1 MKSDTVTTAITL
13 RAASSDDP
21 DPASAAAA
29 LIEEL
34 GTEAA
39 LYAIFTT
46 AGYPR
51 APLAAALDRAWGERL
66 IGCTSAGNIGPEGFV
81 AAPVMAVALS
91 GGDLTARTVVIEP
104 ISQLT
109 AVLDRVTE
117 QLDELCTPQPGRKTF
132 ALLLMDGLSLLEEH
146 VTASLRPALADTP
159 LIGGSAG
166 DDLSFTETAVLHG
179 GEFRPDRATV
189 TVLSTTAPFRVFR
202 LQHYQPSEKF
212 LVITAATPEKRIV
225 HDLNGMPA
233 AQAFADAIG
242 VPVAELGPAVYSS
255 NPLILR
261 AAGESW
267 VRSIRRAFP
276 DGSLQFFAAIDT
288 GEVLRL
294 AGSGDPVRH
303 LRERFDQFGL
313 DLGGR
318 ISGTLSFDCIL
329 RRLDFT
335 RSGVDEAISEAMSE
349 YGIAGFSTYGEQF
362 EGFHM
367 NQTMVG
373 VAFGG

>member
-1 MKSDTVTTAITL
+1 
-13 RAASSDDP
+13 
-21 DPASAAAA
+21 
-29 LIEEL
+29 
-34 GTEAA
+34 
-39 LYAIFTT
+39 
-46 AGYPR
+46 
-51 APLAAALDRAWGERL
+51 
-66 IGCTSAGNIGPEGFV
+66 
-81 AAPVMAVALS
+81 
-91 GGDLTARTVVIEP
+91 
-104 ISQLT
+104 
-109 AVLDRVTE
+109 
-117 QLDELCTPQPGRKTF
+117 
-132 ALLLMDGLSLLEEH
+132 MDGLSLLEEH

-179 GEFRPDRATV
+179 GAFRPDRATV
-189 TVLSTTAPFRVFR
+189 TVLSTTAPFRPFR

-242 VPVAELGPAVYSS
+242 VPVAGLGPAVYSS

-267 VRSIRRAFP
+267 VRSIRRALP

-294 AGSGDPVRH
+294 AGSNDPVRH
-303 LRERFDQFGL
+303 LRERFDQIGL
-313 DLGGR
+313 ELGGK
-318 ISGTLSFDCIL
+318 ISGALSFDCIL

-335 RSGVDEAISEAMSE
+335 RSGVDEAISRAMSD